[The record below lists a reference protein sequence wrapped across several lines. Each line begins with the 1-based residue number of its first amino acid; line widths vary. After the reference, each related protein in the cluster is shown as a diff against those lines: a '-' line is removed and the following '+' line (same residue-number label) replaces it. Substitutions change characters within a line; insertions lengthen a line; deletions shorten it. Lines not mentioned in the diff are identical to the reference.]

1 MSYFVSDAMAQAGD
15 AGGGGLLS
23 LLPLI
28 LIFVLFYFLLIRPQ
42 QKKAKQHKEMVSNLR
57 EGDEVVTNGGTLGV
71 IKALDNNFVN
81 LEVAQDVIVKVQRP
95 AIAQLVVMPEG
106 TQVTDDDAGP
116 KKKKKNKSMTT

>member
-15 AGGGGLLS
+15 AGGSGLLS

-42 QKKAKQHKEMVSNLR
+42 QKKAKQHKEMVASLR

-71 IKALDNNFVN
+71 IKALDNNFIN
-81 LEVAQDVIVKVQRP
+81 LEVAPNVVVKVQRP
-95 AIAQLVVMPEG
+95 AVAQLVVMPEG
-106 TQVTDDDAGP
+106 TQVTGDDSGP
-116 KKKKKNKSMTT
+116 KKKKKSKSMTT

>member
-81 LEVAQDVIVKVQRP
+81 LEIAQDVVVKVQRP

-106 TQVTDDDAGP
+106 TQVTDDDTGP
-116 KKKKKNKSMTT
+116 KKKKKARA